1 MLGIDLAKAEI
12 FYPKRSENR
21 QTQVMCET
29 LWVDIARCMCIEFTD
44 TQKATS
50 GQLSA
55 INGAKSWSV
64 ITEEEKLACLGMR
77 ANNDP
82 AEQNFAVFSDALDV
96 GGRIDIQIAAGKG
109 QTRYNHDFNRN
120 HQQLVSGRSSKKNDR
135 GQTAC

>member
-1 MLGIDLAKAEI
+1 
-12 FYPKRSENR
+12 
-21 QTQVMCET
+21 
-29 LWVDIARCMCIEFTD
+29 MCIEFTD

-50 GQLSA
+50 EQLSA

-82 AEQNFAVFSDALDV
+82 SEQNFAVFSDALYV

-120 HQQLVSGRSSKKNDR
+120 HQQLVSGRRSKKNDR
-135 GQTAC
+135 DDDDCPGIGLFH